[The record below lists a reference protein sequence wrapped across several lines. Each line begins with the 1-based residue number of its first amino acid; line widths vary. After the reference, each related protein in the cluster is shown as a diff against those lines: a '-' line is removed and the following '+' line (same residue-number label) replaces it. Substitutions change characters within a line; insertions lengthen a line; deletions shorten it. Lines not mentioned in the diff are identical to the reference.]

1 MPVTS
6 FYQTVRD
13 YTIPSDKETTCSG
26 PSGPKFG
33 YNTNFDATNESLNK
47 LRKSECLSEGA
58 KYAEELERE
67 MGEKGTLVDEYTKQN
82 ELFGSYIEAVG
93 VLQSAKGPFDTYIKE
108 LETEQ
113 KSLET
118 EYTKLQQK
126 IRAGR
131 RRFMDNDPQGG
142 VKSVLGLQTADN
154 KILLAFW
161 ICFTVAI
168 LAGEVLLMRKY
179 GDVLQF
185 LTLQQKVAVFI
196 VVLALCMGIAHYF
209 IRTYA

>member
-13 YTIPSDKETTCSG
+13 YTTPPDKETTCSG
-26 PSGPKFG
+26 PKLT
-33 YNTNFDATNESLNK
+33 YNNNYDATNSSLNT
-47 LRKSECLSEGA
+47 LRSSECLSEET

-67 MGEKGTLVDEYTKQN
+67 MGEKATLADTYTKQN

-113 KSLET
+113 AALET
-118 EYTKLQQK
+118 EYTNLQQK

-142 VKSVLGLQTADN
+142 VKSVLGLQTADD

-161 ICFTVAI
+161 ICFTVSIMAV
-168 LAGEVLLMRKY
+168 EVLLMRKY
-179 GDVLQF
+179 GDALQL
-185 LTLQQKVAVFI
+185 LTLQQKVAIFL
-196 VVLALCMGIAHYF
+196 VVLAVCMGIAHYF
-209 IRTYA
+209 IRNYG